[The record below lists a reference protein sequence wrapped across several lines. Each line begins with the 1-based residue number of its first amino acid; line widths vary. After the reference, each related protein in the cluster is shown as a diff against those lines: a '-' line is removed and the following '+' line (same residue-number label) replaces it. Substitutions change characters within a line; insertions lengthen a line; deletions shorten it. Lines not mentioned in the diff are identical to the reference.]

1 MLPYFGGLK
10 CVSTDTAQGQCGLSS
25 FWLPV
30 LLAATRKTGP
40 EQYNSAWFLRL
51 LCLILVFLCMEGIG
65 KGKNRCY
72 LYDPQAAES
81 KLAFC
86 SLSCHFS
93 LDLKMV
99 LAALLCFNTVAT
111 PKHDHNDGFWS
122 PSLWSSHWLSWR
134 GRKYVNESIAVAV
147 WWIKFQG

>member
-1 MLPYFGGLK
+1 M
-10 CVSTDTAQGQCGLSS
+10 CEHWRC
-25 FWLPV
+25 
-30 LLAATRKTGP
+30 TGP
-40 EQYNSAWFLRL
+40 MSSQQFLTACAVSCHKENRTWAIQF
-51 LCLILVFLCMEGIG
+51 CMILTSVVPAPGFLVYGRDR

-72 LYDPQAAES
+72 LYDPQVVES

-93 LDLKMV
+93 LNLKMV

-122 PSLWSSHWLSWR
+122 PSSWSSHWLSWR